1 MERKTGSAV
10 TRFVLPVIF
19 GGLAGIIP
27 GWWWPLPVAV
37 PVGAFLGAL
46 VATAVVTSYCR
57 RENRRLLGKL
67 AAGIKSRRAGK
78 EAEVDLPAVH
88 DLWQEIKEQEDRAR
102 ILSRDYRVTAEQV
115 SAAVEQMSLV
125 SRNARQA
132 VATFQKLQEAAR
144 AISGLGQELG
154 REAEANRRL
163 VEKCREVLQRVLEA
177 VNRIRSDSSRV
188 AGEIGTLSQ
197 AVNQVDEIVASI
209 GQISQHTRLLSL
221 NAAIE
226 AARAGEHGRGFT
238 IVAGEVKK
246 LSDRTQQA
254 VERTGAIL
262 EGIKEKV
269 VQVAL
274 QIRAGEEG
282 ITAGVEEA
290 GHIRESIADIERG
303 VAGMSRRVGEAYQEI
318 DSYLQQMGAAVE
330 VLENSFASIQS
341 VSELLA
347 GVAALVEK
355 NAAAGDPEEE
365 AGKLNESE
373 KMHMEQ
379 VMEALR
385 ELAARPEIQTLDPAA
400 HGALLHD
407 WLAPQTGIE
416 AVYSNRGDGT
426 FIFSQPP
433 AALANARI
441 RPWWQK
447 AMAGEEYFSPVYISA
462 ITRQPCR
469 TLSLPIRDEAG
480 QVIGVLA
487 ADITLNNR

>member
-1 MERKTGSAV
+1 MERKTGLAV

-37 PVGAFLGAL
+37 PAGAFLGAL
-46 VATAVVTSYCR
+46 VATVVVTSYCR

-88 DLWQEIKEQEDRAR
+88 DLWQEIKEQVDRAR

-177 VNRIRSDSSRV
+177 VNRIRSDFSRL

-238 IVAGEVKK
+238 TE
-246 LSDRTQQA
+246 
-254 VERTGAIL
+254 
-262 EGIKEKV
+262 IK
-269 VQVAL
+269 
-274 QIRAGEEG
+274 
-282 ITAGVEEA
+282 
-290 GHIRESIADIERG
+290 
-303 VAGMSRRVGEAYQEI
+303 
-318 DSYLQQMGAAVE
+318 
-330 VLENSFASIQS
+330 
-341 VSELLA
+341 
-347 GVAALVEK
+347 
-355 NAAAGDPEEE
+355 
-365 AGKLNESE
+365 
-373 KMHMEQ
+373 
-379 VMEALR
+379 
-385 ELAARPEIQTLDPAA
+385 
-400 HGALLHD
+400 
-407 WLAPQTGIE
+407 
-416 AVYSNRGDGT
+416 
-426 FIFSQPP
+426 
-433 AALANARI
+433 
-441 RPWWQK
+441 
-447 AMAGEEYFSPVYISA
+447 
-462 ITRQPCR
+462 
-469 TLSLPIRDEAG
+469 
-480 QVIGVLA
+480 
-487 ADITLNNR
+487 